1 MVETVRRC
9 GEMGSL
15 VGDPGVLEGKSVVKE
30 ERNMLVDQIRW
41 W

>member
-1 MVETVRRC
+1 MAE
-9 GEMGSL
+9 GG
-15 VGDPGVLEGKSVVKE
+15 PGVSDGKSVVGE